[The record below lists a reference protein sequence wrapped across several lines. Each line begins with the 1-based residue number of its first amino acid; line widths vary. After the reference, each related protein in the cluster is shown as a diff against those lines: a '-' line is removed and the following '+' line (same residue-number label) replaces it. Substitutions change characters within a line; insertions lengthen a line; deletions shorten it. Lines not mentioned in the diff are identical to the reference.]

1 MSSISQIT
9 LILDDQVGH
18 KRHSFHSGFSLNIL
32 PVLFYPPFSVLL
44 MLQYKYLLQKG
55 EVPVACLMLLD
66 WPVSE
71 TAPTA
76 N

>member
-1 MSSISQIT
+1 MPLT
-9 LILDDQVGH
+9 
-18 KRHSFHSGFSLNIL
+18 SFWSVFEYLTCFR
-32 PVLFYPPFSVLL
+32 PVPFFPLFSVFI

-55 EVPVACLMLLD
+55 EVALAALMLLD

-71 TAPTA
+71 MAPTA